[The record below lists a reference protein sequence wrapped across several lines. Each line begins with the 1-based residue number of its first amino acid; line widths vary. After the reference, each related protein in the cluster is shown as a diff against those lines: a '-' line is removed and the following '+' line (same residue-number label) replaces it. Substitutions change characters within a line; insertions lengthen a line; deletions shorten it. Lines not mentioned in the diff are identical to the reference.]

1 MIDFVAID
9 MEKLDDSPLSVC
21 EVGLV
26 KYKNGEFYDEFHAYI
41 QPVTGFS
48 RNLFGTTKLRHI
60 TDEIIRTSED
70 FRDVY
75 FQMKGFVGDSIL
87 VCYNKGADLNY
98 LYYNEKNSEVSNLYA
113 SYVDVKEIVKKG
125 LEDTYEEIFGKKL
138 TNHHHALDDA
148 RHAAEI
154 FNYLQKQNDIK
165 LFIKDHYIPDKEK
178 PKADTS
184 KYATVSSEG
193 LDNDDR
199 ILDNYDF
206 KGKICVI
213 SGNSDYRDSI
223 KRKLESMGVK
233 VCDSISGKT
242 NAFIISDDVG
252 PSKKEK
258 GFKEKANR
266 PDSFH
271 IFSQI
276 EVAKKL
282 GLA

>member
-9 MEKLDDSPLSVC
+9 MEKLGDSPLSAC

-26 KYKNGEFYDEFHAYI
+26 KYKNGEFHDEFHAYI
-41 QPVTGFS
+41 QPVIDFS

-60 TDEIIRTSED
+60 TDEVIRSAD
-70 FRDVY
+70 VFRDVY
-75 FQMKGFVGDSIL
+75 FRMKDFVGDSIL
-87 VCYNKGADLNY
+87 VCYSKGADLNY
-98 LYYNEKNSEVSNLYA
+98 LYYNEKDSGVSGLYT
-113 SYVDVKEIVKKG
+113 SYVDIKEIVKKG

-154 FNYLQKQNDIK
+154 FNYLQKQSDIRP
-165 LFIKDHYIPDKEK
+165 FIKDNYIPDKEN
-178 PKADTS
+178 KADTS

-193 LDNDDR
+193 LDNDDC
-199 ILDNYDF
+199 ILDDYDF
-206 KGKICVI
+206 EGKICVI
-213 SGNSDYRDSI
+213 SGESVYRDSI
-223 KRKLESMGVK
+223 KRMLESMGAK
-233 VCDSISGKT
+233 VCGSISGKT
-242 NAFIISDDVG
+242 NAFIISDNVG
-252 PSKKEK
+252 PTKKGK
-258 GFKEKANR
+258 GFEQKAKR

-282 GLA
+282 GLV

>member
-41 QPVTGFS
+41 QPLTGFS

-60 TDEIIRTSED
+60 TDGIIRTADD

-75 FQMKGFVGDSIL
+75 FRMKDFVGDSIL

-98 LYYNEKNSEVSNLYA
+98 LYYNEKNSEVSGLYT

-125 LEDTYEEIFGKKL
+125 LEDTYEGLFGKKL

-154 FNYLQKQNDIK
+154 FNHLQKHNDIK
-165 LFIKDHYIPDKEK
+165 PFIQENYIPEKEK

-223 KRKLESMGVK
+223 KRTLESMGVK
-233 VCDSISGKT
+233 VCGSISGKT

-271 IFSQI
+271 VFSQI

-282 GLA
+282 GLV